1 LGGWQVAGGGGT
13 RGAGWGVAGCR
24 GWGWG
29 VSAIRR
35 FEDIE
40 AWQGERVLVGE
51 VYALTRVGPLSRDYG
66 LRDQLQRAS
75 VSVMSNIAEGYE
87 RDSNREFRRFLAIAK
102 GSVGEVRSLLYLTRD
117 LAYIDMPTG
126 QRLHDD
132 ALRLSRQ
139 IAGFMRYL
147 DSRAE

>member
-1 LGGWQVAGGGGT
+1 M
-13 RGAGWGVAGCR
+13 
-24 GWGWG
+24 
-29 VSAIRR
+29 
-35 FEDIE
+35 
-40 AWQGERVLVGE
+40 GE